1 MLCLARRGIVIS
13 LRAFNRFLFMNNNHE
28 IYVDNE
34 IGIHGEVF
42 DKDFDDVG
50 WEPEVVDDSDNEAA
64 KLYGL

>member
-1 MLCLARRGIVIS
+1 
-13 LRAFNRFLFMNNNHE
+13 MNNNHE

-50 WEPEVVDDSDNEAA
+50 WEPEVVDDSDDEAA